1 MDIFSF
7 LSLCGGLAI
16 FLFGMKTMGDGLEKR
31 GGGKLKSILESMT
44 SSPIKGVL
52 LGAGVTAIIQSSS
65 ATTVMV
71 VGFVNSGIMELS
83 QAISVIM
90 GANIGTTAT
99 SWILSLSGI
108 QGDSFFV
115 KMLEPS
121 SFSPILA
128 VIGIVLVM
136 FCKSSK
142 KQDTGSIFIGFAVL
156 MTGMTMMSSSVV
168 GLQDNPSFT
177 NLLTLFS
184 NPLLGVLA
192 GALLTAIIQSSS
204 ASVGILQ
211 ALSATGTITYA
222 NAIPIILGQNIG
234 TCVTAMLS
242 SIGTTKNARRA
253 AVVHLCFNII
263 GTMVFLVL
271 FYIVHWVLNFSFI
284 NDTVNAA
291 GIAVVHTVFN
301 VVSVSVML
309 PFTKGLE
316 KLACF
321 IIKDSDHAESESV
334 LDVRLLNT
342 PPVAIQQARKVTNE
356 MAALAKD
363 GMLNAIELLQNFD
376 PEKLKAVK
384 ESEDQVDRYEDIIG
398 TYLVKLNRESLNDN
412 DSRQV
417 SKLLHCIG
425 DFERISDHA
434 LNVAKSAEEL
444 HTKGIG
450 FSEEAAL
457 DLGVVE
463 KAVSELLGL
472 TYKAFAE
479 DDLETAKSIEPLE
492 QVVDAL
498 KIKVRDHHIG
508 RLQKNICT
516 IETGFVFS
524 DILTALVRTS
534 DHCSNIG
541 VCLLEIANDSYETH
555 EYLSHVKF
563 DGENDFS
570 EKFDV
575 YKAKY
580 LV

>member
-115 KMLEPS
+115 KMLEPT